1 MRLRQLFR
9 VRLDAGSREL
19 VDSVAEFVFVSPRRE
34 AACRGERRAST
45 YLHKRMYDAE
55 IFERYLTAGIS
66 THLDVPDELLLAL
79 STNDEAKIADLV
91 DD

>member
-1 MRLRQLFR
+1 
-9 VRLDAGSREL
+9 
-19 VDSVAEFVFVSPRRE
+19 
-34 AACRGERRAST
+34 
-45 YLHKRMYDAE
+45 MYDAE

-91 DD
+91 DDYCKTGRYGKCSNASMGFGMI